1 MTAPE
6 RTQLPPG
13 RPPAGAGWLTAFG
26 AVWLAVWMA
35 QLTPTQL
42 LLPDQVRTDPDA
54 ADWTS
59 GVVQF
64 GLIFSA
70 VGVVALVAA
79 PVVGM
84 LSDRTRGMRRRPWLL
99 GGVLLAAGAMAVLGR
114 QTTTVGVLLGWM
126 VVSIGLAAASTAA
139 SAMVADQLR
148 AQQRG
153 FASGIVGATQ
163 ALGLIIGVAV
173 VVVLALSVG
182 TGYLVL
188 AGVLLV
194 VGGGAGLL
202 LPDPPGAA
210 VPAERPARTG
220 LWRTVRRH
228 RNFRLVLIGRILVNA
243 GNALGTAL
251 LLFFIIYGLGIEQP
265 AADDRLLLAIG
276 VYTVFVVVASVAG
289 GRLSDRWRRR
299 VPLVIGSSVLQ
310 AIASLT
316 MAIVPTEATL
326 YVAAAV
332 LGAAYGAFCSVDLA
346 LAIDVLP
353 DRDDTGRDLGV
364 AQIAQTAPQTI
375 APMFGALMV
384 AWFGGFTALFVVGAA
399 LSALGGLVLLRLRGV
414 R

>member
-1 MTAPE
+1 MTA
-6 RTQLPPG
+6 TG
-13 RPPAGAGWLTAFG
+13 RVEVSPTAPLAGARWLTAFG
-26 AVWLAVWMA
+26 VVWMGIWMA

-42 LLPDQVRTDPDA
+42 LLPEQVRTRAGA

-70 VGVVALVAA
+70 VGVVAMVAA
-79 PVVGM
+79 PVVGV
-84 LSDRTRGMRRRPWLL
+84 LSDRTRGMRRRPWLI
-99 GGVLLAAGAMAVLGR
+99 GGMLLAAAAMAVLGR
-114 QTTTVGVLLGWM
+114 QHTTGGVLLGWM

-163 ALGLIIGVAV
+163 ALGMIVGVAV
-173 VVVLALSVG
+173 VVVLALSIG

-188 AGVLLV
+188 ASVLAVTGV
-194 VGGGAGLL
+194 GAGLL
-202 LPDPPGAA
+202 LPDPA
-210 VPAERPARTG
+210 VAQVPSRATSSSV
-220 LWRTVRRH
+220 WRTVLRH
-228 RNFRLVLIGRILVNA
+228 HNFRLVLIGRVLVNA

-251 LLFFIIYGLGIEQP
+251 LLFFIIYGLHIEQP
-265 AADDRLLLAIG
+265 AADDQLLLTIAI
-276 VYTVFVVVASVAG
+276 YTVVVVVASIVG
-289 GRLSDRWRRR
+289 GRLSDRWGRR

-310 AIASLT
+310 ALAALA
-316 MAIVPTEATL
+316 MAVAPSQLTL

-353 DRDDTGRDLGV
+353 DRDDTARDLGV
-364 AQIAQTAPQTI
+364 AQIAQSAPQTL
-375 APMFGALMV
+375 APMLGALMV
-384 AWFGGFTALFVVGAA
+384 AWFGNFTALFLTGAI
-399 LSALGGLVLLRLRGV
+399 LSTVGGLVLLRLRGV